1 MKYHQSAI
9 AAAVAASATFG
20 NAQEQF
26 STGEF
31 KHLNGSQCVPFNIFP
46 DLECPPSIMPEG
58 AAGTVMV
65 TLHPDMVTAT
75 PTIVGVEGPLGPTLS
90 ISYNLQGVD
99 ARCNEAH
106 HRRNL
111 INHDPGGNNTIM
123 ECGMALHEYNSC
135 DEIWGRLHSI
145 CGPRRDELVTGI
157 APPAIGKFEELCP
170 TNEDGTFGPPI
181 PTAPTTWEVVKYIA
195 DSDGNTEGSFDIF
208 VGAMDR
214 TKLEGKPMV
223 LYDHDGVQFACSQIS
238 FVGTVDE
245 EAAEEVDQAD
255 DSEESEPAEDSIE
268 DIQSASEGASTSVVI
283 AIAHVFFGVIVPYL

>member
-1 MKYHQSAI
+1 
-9 AAAVAASATFG
+9 
-20 NAQEQF
+20 
-26 STGEF
+26 
-31 KHLNGSQCVPFNIFP
+31 
-46 DLECPPSIMPEG
+46 MPEG

-111 INHDPGGNNTIM
+111 IDHDPGGNNTIM

-170 TNEDGTFGPPI
+170 TNEEYVVFVYSLVVLFLSGLNCLISLYIVAPSAHLSQPPQ
-181 PTAPTTWEVVKYIA
+181 PH
-195 DSDGNTEGSFDIF
+195 
-208 VGAMDR
+208 
-214 TKLEGKPMV
+214 GK
-223 LYDHDGVQFACSQIS
+223 
-238 FVGTVDE
+238 
-245 EAAEEVDQAD
+245 
-255 DSEESEPAEDSIE
+255 
-268 DIQSASEGASTSVVI
+268 
-283 AIAHVFFGVIVPYL
+283 